1 VSGKFWEWSK
11 QGFRYQAIQESD
23 NRIRLWFLIP
33 GETVWDIGHTIDHG
47 SMPANDAAAIMRR
60 FIMGDIDVSEY
71 RHSFAS

>member
-1 VSGKFWEWSK
+1 MNGKFWEWSK

-23 NRIRLWFLIP
+23 NRIRLWFLMP
-33 GETVWDIGHTIDHG
+33 GESVWEVGHTIDHG
-47 SMPANDAAAIMRR
+47 SMPARDAAAIMRR